1 MPGACHVGRQASRC
15 EPSEDLHRPAVSGA
29 SPVACEPRG
38 PHQPGIVRWRKVLR
52 SKALLALLGNL
63 LILTAAAASDA
74 LAAGTWS
81 PTGSMTVFRDGYTAT
96 LLTDGRVLV
105 AGGCG
110 AEDLGNCLTVLASA
124 ELYNPT
130 AGTWSATGSMVVG
143 RFGHTATRLLDGRVL
158 VANGFDVNRGR
169 LTSAELYDPT
179 TGAWS
184 ATGSTSACCFATATL
199 LLDGRVLVVGSGSNS
214 TRAELYDPTT
224 GTWSVTGSS
233 SVGRFGNLATRLR
246 DGRVL

>member
-1 MPGACHVGRQASRC
+1 
-15 EPSEDLHRPAVSGA
+15 
-29 SPVACEPRG
+29 
-38 PHQPGIVRWRKVLR
+38 
-52 SKALLALLGNL
+52 
-63 LILTAAAASDA
+63 
-74 LAAGTWS
+74 
-81 PTGSMTVFRDGYTAT
+81 MTVFRDGYTAT

-199 LLDGRVLVVGSGSNS
+199 LLDGRAVVGGSGSNS
-214 TRAELYDPTT
+214 TSAELYDPTT

-246 DGRVL
+246 DGRVLVAAGGSSGTSAELYDPTTGTWSPTGSTSLAFQFGTPATLLLDGRVLPARGRPRGFGAVHYEPTTRHLTTSG